1 MNMKSVNQINAQIK
15 LSEMWKSTNIINY
28 PIKTNKVTRPD
39 KVVHT
44 RAVTQGHLMEDLLT
58 TANQKTFINDAIHI
72 WNKAPVH
79 IKQGNSLSNAKL
91 AIKSFV
97 LTITI

>member
-39 KVVHT
+39 EVVHT
-44 RAVTQGHLMEDLLT
+44 RAVTQGHLMEDLPPN
-58 TANQKTFINDAIHI
+58 ASQRTFLNDAIHI
-72 WNKAPVH
+72 WNKAPLH
-79 IKQGNSLSNAKL
+79 IKQCNSLSSAKL

-97 LTITI
+97 LTLPI